1 MSFELFCATEYT
13 EYHGIFLKSPILI
26 LVIQNGTK
34 CSEESE
40 YISLSPLS
48 RGEMF

>member
-26 LVIQNGTK
+26 LVIQ
-34 CSEESE
+34 SEAKDLV
-40 YISLSPLS
+40 YIHVNT
-48 RGEMF
+48 